1 MRVEL
6 VFPIATFVL
15 TARHKTLVDAGTA
28 LMLLRVPSKVGCT
41 TKRAAAS
48 WTGRTSLAVP
58 EAVDAKARTG
68 RQIYGGCGATSAVFE
83 GCNSWVV
90 VVETMVEGSGV
101 KWMVKMVDVDFKCS
115 ELVSEVGV
123 HVLV

>member
-15 TARHKTLVDAGTA
+15 TAHHKTLVDAGTA

-68 RQIYGGCGATSAVFE
+68 RQIYGGCRATS
-83 GCNSWVV
+83 G
-90 VVETMVEGSGV
+90 
-101 KWMVKMVDVDFKCS
+101 
-115 ELVSEVGV
+115 
-123 HVLV
+123 